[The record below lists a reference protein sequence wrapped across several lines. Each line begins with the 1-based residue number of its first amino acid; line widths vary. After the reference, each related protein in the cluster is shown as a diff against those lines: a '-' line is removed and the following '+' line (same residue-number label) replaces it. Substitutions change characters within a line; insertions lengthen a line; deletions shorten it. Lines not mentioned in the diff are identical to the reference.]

1 MIVDGNNIASDI
13 LRSVRAELGEQE
25 PVVRAVVMAPTA
37 VTESYLRIK
46 TEKAREA
53 GMRLELVRI
62 ESEASKEEII
72 HKIGLPGADAVI
84 VQLPLPANIDEQS
97 VLNAIPLEKDAD
109 ALSSLA
115 YGRFLNNEKGALLPP
130 VACAVAEILSRAG
143 VQVAGKRTVVVGN
156 GKLVGAPVAAWLA
169 REGADVIILTQGTF
183 ENKKA
188 FLKDAEL
195 VVSGAGSPHFI
206 TPDLLQK
213 GVLLI
218 DAGTSESDGAIVGD
232 FDPACAEIASLYTPV
247 PGGVGPIAV
256 ACLFKNVAELIGNKG
271 LQYP

>member
-84 VQLPLPANIDEQS
+84 VQLPLPRSEERR
-97 VLNAIPLEKDAD
+97 VGKEC
-109 ALSSLA
+109 
-115 YGRFLNNEKGALLPP
+115 R
-130 VACAVAEILSRAG
+130 SR
-143 VQVAGKRTVVVGN
+143 
-156 GKLVGAPVAAWLA
+156 W
-169 REGADVIILTQGTF
+169 
-183 ENKKA
+183 
-188 FLKDAEL
+188 
-195 VVSGAGSPHFI
+195 
-206 TPDLLQK
+206 
-213 GVLLI
+213 
-218 DAGTSESDGAIVGD
+218 
-232 FDPACAEIASLYTPV
+232 
-247 PGGVGPIAV
+247 
-256 ACLFKNVAELIGNKG
+256 
-271 LQYP
+271 